1 MDVYGKSNSYAV
13 ANIDNNNY
21 LVRKNSGEVY
31 CDAYQ
36 LGSSSVNFLEYIDDK
51 VIVSGWED
59 SKGAYMYLFDKYGKS
74 TEIRE
79 SPYIYRYDE
88 GVYGYKKDNCKN
100 IVVPNQFFSS
110 FNELNFKKIIGKVP
124 DINLDKISVNIK
136 YNKDEEKKYFEALI
150 NFGDIDAIHVP
161 FKLTEKREF
170 MFYPFIYS
178 SISKKENVL
187 SNEDILL
194 HYSDFIFAFVN
205 SFLVKDM
212 IYLMNIEE
220 EIRCSEDNK
229 GLSYVKK
236 RIGDFEQ

>member
-1 MDVYGKSNSYAV
+1 MSKIEQLIKEKCPNGVNYYNLNELVSISTGKLNANAMVEDGKYMFFTCDSKPFRIDKYAFDGEAILISGNGSQV
-13 ANIDNNNY
+13 GHLNY
-21 LVRKNSGEVY
+21 Y
-31 CDAYQ
+31 CGKFNAYQ
-36 LGSSSVNFLEYIDDK
+36 RTYVL
-51 VIVSGWED
+51 
-59 SKGAYMYLFDKYGKS
+59 M
-74 TEIRE
+74 
-79 SPYIYRYDE
+79 
-88 GVYGYKKDNCKN
+88 
-100 IVVPNQFFSS
+100 
-110 FNELNFKKIIGKVP
+110 NFKKIIGKVP

-150 NFGDIDAIHVP
+150 NFGDIDTIHVP
-161 FKLTEKREF
+161 FKITEKREF